1 MHAIAFET
9 DVRQGIIRI
18 PLQYRTQLTTHV
30 KVILLQE
37 EHDEQVDRQGQA
49 ASFELASDH
58 EVKKLP
64 NGFSSPL
71 SVPTYTILAD
81 RNKIYER

>member
-37 EHDEQVDRQGQA
+37 EHDEQADRQGQP
-49 ASFELASDH
+49 ASFEHAM
-58 EVKKLP
+58 
-64 NGFSSPL
+64 GFDAI
-71 SVPTYTILAD
+71 VIDTMQWKFQRAE
-81 RNKIYER
+81 IYERCERV

>member
-18 PLQYRTQLTTHV
+18 PLQYRARLAARV

-37 EHDEQVDRQGQA
+37 GDEVDDRHKRQ
-49 ASFELASDH
+49 SSSDQMPDISA
-58 EVKKLP
+58 KNLP
-64 NGFSSPL
+64 DGFYHPRT
-71 SVPTYTILAD
+71 VPTYTLLAARD
-81 RNKIYER
+81 DIYAR